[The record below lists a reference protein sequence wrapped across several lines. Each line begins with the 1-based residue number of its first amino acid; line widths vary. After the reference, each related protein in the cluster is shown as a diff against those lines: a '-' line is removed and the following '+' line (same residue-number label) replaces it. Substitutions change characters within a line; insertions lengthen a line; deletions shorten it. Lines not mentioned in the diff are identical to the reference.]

1 MRNPEPGSRVR
12 AQGRQL
18 VYESGEWEVDL
29 ARRELRA
36 RGVPVP
42 IGGRA
47 FEIIEVLVQSAGEL
61 VTKNDLS
68 ARIWPGAIVEDNTL
82 QFHISAIRKA
92 LGSDRGI
99 LKTAS
104 GRGYRL
110 LGAWTSRQE
119 SSSSV
124 DSIDIEPMRSP
135 AETFQ
140 TNLPAAASELVGRT
154 NAVQHLRG
162 LLSAYRV
169 VTLTGPGGIGKTRLA
184 FEVARGLFP
193 SFQGDVRLVELVS
206 LSDPGLVPSAV
217 AGGLSLKLG
226 GDEISAESV
235 ARAIGAQRLL
245 LVLDNCEHVIDAAA
259 RLAETIVRMCP
270 RTTILATS
278 REILK
283 IEGEYVYRVP
293 PLDVPSQHE
302 EPDDILG
309 RSAVQLFIATT
320 RAVHSDLSPNGENL
334 PAIAAICRRL
344 DGIPLAID
352 FAATRV
358 ATLGLQQVAASL
370 NDHLGML
377 TSGRRTALPRHQTLR
392 ATLDW
397 SYELL
402 PEPERLVMRRLA
414 VFAGDFTAEAASLV
428 AADDE
433 IAVSDVVCSLANLV
447 TKSLVTLEAGGAI
460 AHHRL
465 HETTRVYALEKLAE
479 SGEFDQV
486 ARRHANYYR
495 DLFDKAEIELDAL
508 PAPTW
513 LTRYGRQIGQV
524 RAALDWAFSPTGAAE
539 VGVALTVAAVPL
551 WVHLSLTEE
560 CRGRVERALSGPAES
575 RDARRN
581 MQLYAAL
588 GAALFLTKGSCPEMV
603 AAFKNAFEIAESLDD
618 SDYRLRAL
626 WGSFME
632 NITNFHYR
640 AALAVAGKFCTQ
652 AANSADPADAL
663 IGDRLVGVAL
673 LALGDLEGARRRIE
687 RTLGRYVARTSH
699 IIRFQFDQQL
709 LAYSYRCRILW
720 LQGFA
725 DQALSSV
732 ESHLVAARASDHP
745 YSLFSGLLQTACP
758 IALLVGD
765 LTLAERYIKAL
776 MDLSARHAVE
786 MWTLGG
792 RCFGGV
798 LLIKRGSVSA
808 GLELLR
814 TAFAR
819 VPQGAFTLFYTPVL
833 AEIADALGRDGKAAE
848 GLSIIDEALARS
860 DSDEERWCVA
870 ELLRVKGELML
881 REGAPQ
887 AATAAEQHFL
897 RSLDWARRQ
906 GALSWE
912 LRTSTSLARLQH
924 DQGRIAEARSLL
936 HSVYGRFS
944 EGFETADLK
953 TAKAYLNS
961 LQ

>member
-1 MRNPEPGSRVR
+1 
-12 AQGRQL
+12 
-18 VYESGEWEVDL
+18 VYELGEWEVDL

-68 ARIWPGAIVEDNTL
+68 ARVWPGAIVEDNTL

-119 SSSSV
+119 STWSV
-124 DSIDIEPMRSP
+124 DTIDLEPMRSR
-135 AETFQ
+135 AEPFQ

-184 FEVARGLFP
+184 LEVGRGLFP
-193 SFQGDVRLVELVS
+193 NFNGDVRLVELVS
-206 LSDPGLVPSAV
+206 LSNPGLVPTAV
-217 AGGLSLKLG
+217 TGALGLKLG
-226 GDEISAESV
+226 GDEVSGESL
-235 ARAIGAQRLL
+235 ARAIGAQKLL
-245 LVLDNCEHVIDAAA
+245 LVIDNCEHVIDAAA
-259 RLAETIVRMCP
+259 KLAETVLRMCP

-293 PLDVPSQHE
+293 PLDVPSQCE
-302 EPDDILG
+302 EPGNILG
-309 RSAVQLFIATT
+309 HSAVQLFIAT
-320 RAVHSDLSPNGENL
+320 AKALHSDFSPNQENL

-352 FAATRV
+352 LAATRV
-358 ATLGLQQVAASL
+358 ATLGLQHVAAGL
-370 NDHLGML
+370 DNRLGML
-377 TSGRRTALPRHQTLR
+377 TGGRRTALPRHQTLR

-414 VFAGDFTAEAASLV
+414 VFAGDFTAEAASLIAAGGEV
-428 AADDE
+428 AASE
-433 IAVSDVVCSLANLV
+433 VVCSVANLV
-447 TKSLVTLEAGGAI
+447 TKSLVTVEAGSVI

-465 HETTRVYALEKLAE
+465 HETTRAYALEKLAE
-479 SGEFDQV
+479 SGEFEQV
-486 ARRHANYYR
+486 ARRHADYYR
-495 DLFDKAEIELDAL
+495 DLFERAEIELDTL
-508 PAPTW
+508 PTAVW
-513 LTRYGRQIGQV
+513 LLRYAHQIGQV
-524 RAALDWAFSPTGAAE
+524 RAALDWAYSPTGAAE
-539 VGVALTVAAVPL
+539 IGVALTVAAVPL

-588 GAALFLTKGSCPEMV
+588 GAAIFLTKGSCPEMA
-603 AAFKNAFEIAESLDD
+603 AAFTSAFEIAESLDD
-618 SDYRLRAL
+618 TDYRLRAL

-632 NITNFHYR
+632 QITSLRYR
-640 AALAVAGKFCTQ
+640 AALVVAEKFCTC
-652 AANSADPADAL
+652 AAKSADPADAL

-673 LALGDLEGARRRIE
+673 LALGDLESARRHIE
-687 RTLGRYVARTSH
+687 RMLGRYVARTSH

-709 LAYSYRCRILW
+709 LAHSYRCRILW

-725 DQALSSV
+725 DQAMRSV

-758 IALLVGD
+758 IALLAGD
-765 LTLAERYIKAL
+765 LTLAERYVKAL

-786 MWTLGG
+786 LWTLGG

-798 LLIKRGSVSA
+798 LLIKRGSIGA

-814 TAFAR
+814 KAFAR
-819 VPQGAFTLFYTPVL
+819 IPHNAFTLFYTPVL
-833 AEIADALGRDGKAAE
+833 AEIADALGREGEAAE
-848 GLSIIDEALARS
+848 GLSIIDEALVRS
-860 DSDEERWCVA
+860 DSNEERWCVA
-870 ELLRVKGELML
+870 ELLRIKGELIL
-881 REGAPQ
+881 LEGAPQ
-887 AATAAEQHFL
+887 AWTAAEEHFL

-912 LRTSTSLARLQH
+912 LRTSTSLARLQQ

-936 HSVYGRFS
+936 QPVYDRFS
-944 EGFETADLK
+944 EGFETADMK
-953 TAKAYLNS
+953 AAKAYLNS
-961 LQ
+961 WK